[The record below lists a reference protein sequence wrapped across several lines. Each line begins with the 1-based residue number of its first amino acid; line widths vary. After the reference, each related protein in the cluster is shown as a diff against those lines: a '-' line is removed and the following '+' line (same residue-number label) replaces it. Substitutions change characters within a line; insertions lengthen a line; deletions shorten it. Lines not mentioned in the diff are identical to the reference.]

1 MWARRVDRLADHW
14 ERKSD
19 RRELVGL
26 IHNPVQR
33 HSVRPFSMIS
43 PPHWLAPILRTLP
56 TDFAMLTYGTYVK
69 TFMRWVRICCLVA
82 ASAIAMEPVCGLAG
96 SLDHL
101 TDLTGRVQA
110 VVTLKS
116 RDNFTS
122 EYRYDVIVRNL
133 SPDAIVGDSLV
144 IVLDKITNLAGD
156 DREGLT
162 GESFLKRFDVLDQD
176 GQTDDEKPY
185 FRVPAG
191 TSPDL
196 VPQTDSLPAVVR
208 IRNRDYVAVF
218 TPSFKVF
225 GQKRPPPEAKRAE
238 PSVSSTPP
246 APGQSAAANR
256 NAVEKLIQLLIK
268 KGVLTEEEW
277 RKANQP

>member
-1 MWARRVDRLADHW
+1 
-14 ERKSD
+14 
-19 RRELVGL
+19 
-26 IHNPVQR
+26 
-33 HSVRPFSMIS
+33 
-43 PPHWLAPILRTLP
+43 
-56 TDFAMLTYGTYVK
+56 MLNLWPGQEDVEMMNY
-69 TFMRWVRICCLVA
+69 VRICGLAVA
-82 ASAIAMEPVCGLAG
+82 MAIAWEPVCSFAG

-110 VVTLKS
+110 IVTLKS
-116 RDNFTS
+116 RDNFAS
-122 EYRYDVIVRNL
+122 EYRYDVSVRNL
-133 SPDAIVGDSLV
+133 SPDAITGDSLV
-144 IVLDKITNLAGD
+144 IVLDKITNLAGE

-176 GQTDDEKPY
+176 GQTDEGKPY
-185 FRVPAG
+185 FRIPAG

-196 VPQTDSLPAVVR
+196 IPQTDSLPAVIR

-218 TPSFKVF
+218 TPSFKVL

-238 PSVSSTPP
+238 STASTVSP
-246 APGQSAAANR
+246 APGTPTASNR
-256 NAVEKLIQLLIK
+256 NAVDKLIQLLIK

>member
-1 MWARRVDRLADHW
+1 MMNRLQIWCIA
-14 ERKSD
+14 
-19 RRELVGL
+19 
-26 IHNPVQR
+26 
-33 HSVRPFSMIS
+33 
-43 PPHWLAPILRTLP
+43 
-56 TDFAMLTYGTYVK
+56 
-69 TFMRWVRICCLVA
+69 A
-82 ASAIAMEPVCGLAG
+82 ASAIATEPVCSLAG

-110 VVTLKS
+110 IVTLKS

-133 SPDAIVGDSLV
+133 SPDAIVGDSLI
-144 IVLDKITNLAGD
+144 IVLDKITNLAGG

-191 TSPDL
+191 ISPDL

-238 PSVSSTPP
+238 PPSSTPP
-246 APGQSAAANR
+246 GPGQSAAANR
-256 NAVEKLIQLLIK
+256 NAVDRLIQLLIK

-277 RKANQP
+277 RKAIQP

>member
-1 MWARRVDRLADHW
+1 M
-14 ERKSD
+14 EMTN
-19 RRELVGL
+19 GL
-26 IHNPVQR
+26 
-33 HSVRPFSMIS
+33 
-43 PPHWLAPILRTLP
+43 
-56 TDFAMLTYGTYVK
+56 
-69 TFMRWVRICCLVA
+69 RICCLAA
-82 ASAIAMEPVCGLAG
+82 ASAIVTEPVCGFAG

-110 VVTLKS
+110 IVTLKS

-122 EYRYDVIVRNL
+122 EYRYDVSVRNL
-133 SPDAIVGDSLV
+133 SPDAIIGDSVV
-144 IVLDKITNLAGD
+144 IVLDKITNLAGE

-176 GQTDDEKPY
+176 GQTEDGKPY
-185 FRVPAG
+185 FRVPVG

-218 TPSFKVF
+218 TPSFKVL

-238 PSVSSTPP
+238 PPISSTPP
-246 APGQSAAANR
+246 APGTSTAANR
-256 NAVEKLIQLLIK
+256 NAVDKLIQLLIK
-268 KGVLTEEEW
+268 KGILTEEEW